1 MKIKRRASA
10 AKNQDFLVTAAR
22 SIGST
27 LGAIAAKVSPSP
39 SKSHR
44 RPAGRKRGAK
54 QNLASKGHRRTLP
67 RGSKRNPQAA
77 GFKPKNRKK
86 SAK

>member
-1 MKIKRRASA
+1 MKINRRTSA

-44 RPAGRKRGAK
+44 RPAGRKRATK

-67 RGSKRNPQAA
+67 GGSKRYPQAA
-77 GFKPKNRKK
+77 GFKRKNRKK

>member
-1 MKIKRRASA
+1 MKINRRRPA
-10 AKNQDFLVTAAR
+10 AKNQDFLMTAAR

-44 RPAGRKRGAK
+44 RPAGRRRALK
-54 QNLASKGHRRTLP
+54 QNLASKGRRRTL
-67 RGSKRNPQAA
+67 RGASKRNAQAT
-77 GFKPKNRKK
+77 GFKRKNRKK
-86 SAK
+86 PVK

>member
-1 MKIKRRASA
+1 MKIDKRGPA

-39 SKSHR
+39 RKSRR
-44 RPAGRKRGAK
+44 RPAGDKRPRKR
-54 QNLASKGHRRTLP
+54 NPASKRRQRTLP
-67 RGSKRNPQAA
+67 RAAKRSGQAA
-77 GFKPKNRKK
+77 GSKQRTRKK
-86 SAK
+86 FAK

>member
-1 MKIKRRASA
+1 MKINRRASA

-39 SKSHR
+39 SKPHR
-44 RPAGRKRGAK
+44 RPAGRKRAAK
-54 QNLASKGHRRTLP
+54 QNLAAKGHRRTLP
-67 RGSKRNPQAA
+67 GGSKRNPQAA
-77 GFKPKNRKK
+77 GFKRKNRKK